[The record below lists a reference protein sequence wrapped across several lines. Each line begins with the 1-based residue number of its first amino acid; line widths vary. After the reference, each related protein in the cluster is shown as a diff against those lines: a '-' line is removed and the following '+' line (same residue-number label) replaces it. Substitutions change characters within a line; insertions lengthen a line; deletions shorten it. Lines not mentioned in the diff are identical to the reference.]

1 MEEQVISYNSFKTVL
16 NKFTGDYK
24 ICLFILYLGVGKSKT
39 IEAMAKWA
47 ELILLK
53 EDHEVFKPRV
63 LILAF
68 TGKAASL
75 IGKNIVVKTISYYF
89 TLLSFQ

>member
-1 MEEQVISYNSFKTVL
+1 
-16 NKFTGDYK
+16 
-24 ICLFILYLGVGKSKT
+24 
-39 IEAMAKWA
+39 MAKWA

-75 IGKNIVVKTISYYF
+75 IGKNKVVKTISHYYF
-89 TLLSFQ
+89 TLLLFQ